1 MENIIL
7 KIMQIEYYLIRNS
20 PSNTNSIDSKLKS
33 YQKKINRL
41 SYVKS
46 NNAQSSLLL
55 IQTTIAELNNSISDL
70 LLNIKK

>member
-1 MENIIL
+1 IIL

-20 PSNTNSIDSKLKS
+20 PSNSNSIDSKLNS

>member
-1 MENIIL
+1 KYFTL
-7 KIMQIEYYLIRNS
+7 SRNS
-20 PSNTNSIDSKLKS
+20 PSNSNSIDSKLNS